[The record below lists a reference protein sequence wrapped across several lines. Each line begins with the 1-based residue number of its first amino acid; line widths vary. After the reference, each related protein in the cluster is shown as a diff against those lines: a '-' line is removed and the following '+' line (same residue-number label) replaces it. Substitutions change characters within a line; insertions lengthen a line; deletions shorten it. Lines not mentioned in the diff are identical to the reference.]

1 MPGGVRTPRPMTDD
15 EVAIAGA
22 IDALEDSLEATIAL
36 CDMLA
41 PAQWRLP
48 TACPGWNVRDQVA
61 HLAGLEAFLVGRPRP
76 THQLPPLPHVIT
88 DIDREIEIDVDV
100 RRTRPAADV
109 LDELRELATVHIA
122 ELRAHPPDPK
132 ARLPHLG
139 GAEIPARLALVLRVC
154 DVWTHGEDIRRA
166 VGFEPDL
173 HAPAAE
179 ITTELF
185 LRGFARAVENLAPPD
200 GSVIVLEI
208 TEPFPSTQVIAFDT
222 EPTNTPTVMLRMDV
236 ATFTSLSA
244 GRIAPSAA
252 PVEIEGDRTLARA
265 VLAAMVV
272 TP

>member
-1 MPGGVRTPRPMTDD
+1 MPGGVRTTRTMTDD
-15 EVAIAGA
+15 DLAIARA

-48 TACPGWNVRDQVA
+48 TACPGWTVRDQVA
-61 HLAGLEAFLVGRPRP
+61 HLAGLEARLLGHPRP
-76 THQLPPLPHVIT
+76 EHRLPPFAHVVT
-88 DIDREIEIDVDV
+88 DIDIDIETDVDL
-100 RRTRPAADV
+100 RRTRPAANV
-109 LDELRELATVHIA
+109 LDELRELAALHIA
-122 ELRAHPPDPK
+122 ELRADPPDPK

-139 GAEIPARLALVLRVC
+139 GADLPARLALTLRVC

-166 VGFEPDL
+166 VGCEPDL
-173 HAPAAE
+173 TAPAAE

-222 EPTNTPTVMLRMDV
+222 EPTNTPTVTLRMDV
-236 ATFTSLSA
+236 ANFTALSA
-244 GRIAPSAA
+244 GRIAPSDAT
-252 PVEIEGDRTLARA
+252 VEIEGDRALARA
-265 VLAAMVV
+265 ILAAMVL